1 MACIKFIYLRKIKKT
16 NCIVCTDVLGEDEL
30 DVFNE
35 VHVEEN
41 TKQKHDEFVSN
52 ANLLREKHHD
62 LKDSYDTLERKTA
75 NGPSSQDFSESKVQ
89 HLWEEAQKSN
99 LSANELSSLKV
110 RA

>member
-1 MACIKFIYLRKIKKT
+1 MLEWANYKK
-16 NCIVCTDVLGEDEL
+16 CVIWTDVLDDDEL

-62 LKDSYDTLERKTA
+62 LREGYDNLERLTA
-75 NGPSSQDFSESKVQ
+75 REPRSQEFTEVKVQ

-99 LSANELSSLKV
+99 LSANELASLKV
-110 RA
+110 CKEH